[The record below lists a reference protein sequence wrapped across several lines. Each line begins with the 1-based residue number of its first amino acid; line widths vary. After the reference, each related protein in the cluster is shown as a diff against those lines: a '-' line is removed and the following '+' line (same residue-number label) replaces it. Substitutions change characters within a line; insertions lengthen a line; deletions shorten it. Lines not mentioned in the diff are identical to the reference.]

1 MADKFN
7 TRICTQCKGEFKI
20 PAKRGRPPVK
30 CPSCKDSGKLK
41 PKRVKTTAKVTGKED
56 GPNIVYRKEYRLL
69 ENNGGFKPEDRALWV
84 GSLYLDEQK
93 NIRYGR
99 EVRVK
104 AVEGEQAT
112 VEVIGRKGTFTT
124 KLSNLNTYEV
134 HKVEVNPAEA

>member
-41 PKRVKTTAKVTGKED
+41 PKRAKTTEKANKEE
-56 GPNIVYRKEYRLL
+56 GPNIVYRKEYKLL
-69 ENNGGFKPEDRALWV
+69 NSNGSFKPEDRALWV
-84 GSLYLDEQK
+84 GSLYRDEQK
-93 NIRYGR
+93 NIKYGK

-104 AVEGEQAT
+104 EVEGEQVT

-124 KLSNLNTYEV
+124 KLSNLNNYEV
-134 HKVEVNPAEA
+134 HKVVVNPAEA